1 MRESKYQR
9 RLIEDY
15 EAQGGFALKLD
26 PGTGTVPKGFPDL
39 LVVLPGRRVLFV
51 ETKALEGRVSP
62 LQRIWLDKLL
72 ALGHEATVA
81 RAPKEAV

>member
-1 MRESKYQR
+1 MRESKYQKV
-9 RLIEDY
+9 LIEDY
-15 EAQGGFALKLD
+15 EARGGFALKLD

-39 LVVLPGRRVLFV
+39 LVVLPGRVLFV

-72 ALGHEATVA
+72 ALGHEAIVA